1 MYAFDD
7 EKRSSKIARFFECF
21 FFFFFFTYE
30 ISLRL
35 FIHINVSLT
44 FLFLKRNK
52 KMDRLCGYTNKI
64 RLYNCVFLCF
74 CGNSSKRRII
84 FLFNTTSSPKPFLK
98 EFLNF
103 CQSSFLPSIFH
114 SIFYRFTDWN
124 GKSIQAWKGGDFL
137 FSFQQDFGESIVYIG
152 KDSINLKK
160 NHTHRRRFVIV
171 ISVPSGTNRLFVNP
185 L

>member
-1 MYAFDD
+1 M
-7 EKRSSKIARFFECF
+7 KNARLRLLVFSNVFS
-21 FFFFFFTYE
+21 FFFFFTYE

-52 KMDRLCGYTNKI
+52 KMDRLCGYINKI

-137 FSFQQDFGESIVYIG
+137 FFFSAGFRWIDCIHRQRFDQFKKKSHASTSFCYRDIRSIRYESII
-152 KDSINLKK
+152 
-160 NHTHRRRFVIV
+160 R
-171 ISVPSGTNRLFVNP
+171 
-185 L
+185 

>member
-52 KMDRLCGYTNKI
+52 KMDRLCGYINKI

-124 GKSIQAWKGGDFL
+124 GDEIHSSEREEIFFSFL
-137 FSFQQDFGESIVYIG
+137 FSRISVNRLYTSAKIRSTSKKSHASTSFRYRDIRSIRYESII
-152 KDSINLKK
+152 
-160 NHTHRRRFVIV
+160 R
-171 ISVPSGTNRLFVNP
+171 
-185 L
+185 

>member
-1 MYAFDD
+1 
-7 EKRSSKIARFFECF
+7 
-21 FFFFFFTYE
+21 
-30 ISLRL
+30 
-35 FIHINVSLT
+35 
-44 FLFLKRNK
+44 
-52 KMDRLCGYTNKI
+52 MDINKI

-74 CGNSSKRRII
+74 CDKSSKRRII

-98 EFLNF
+98 ELLNF